1 MPPRDAFETTGL
13 SKGDAIY
20 ALDLFQA
27 RVGVF
32 YEDVPGATLWV
43 AYDMRLLRA
52 RLQKKMKAARDPAS
66 RATLFAMCT
75 ELDRRG
81 F

>member
-1 MPPRDAFETTGL
+1 MMSEHTLIGPARSILIMPPREAFETTGL

-27 RVGVF
+27 RVEVY

-43 AYDMRLLRA
+43 AYDMRQLRA
-52 RLQKKMKAARDPAS
+52 RLQKN
-66 RATLFAMCT
+66 
-75 ELDRRG
+75 
-81 F
+81 